1 MKQIQK
7 WLMDNGFQV
16 SNAADKVTELVKNEE
31 YVYVH
36 NEIKSDVGDIF
47 IHPKHK
53 LKQLNFNLVSGIIK
67 RKDINLHSGLTKFPK
82 NEDSSQ
88 HKGIKFGFLHKQ
100 AFNDFLLI
108 FLTSH
113 NVLNEKFIVGEVE
126 SSPDLTRNASSKNK
140 FSVDEKTWQ
149 EIKTRRGQPKFR
161 QDLLSNCNG
170 KCRVTDCNVE
180 SVLEAAHIIPHSE
193 ASNYS
198 VLNGLLLRADIH
210 TLYDLNLIG
219 IDGNGKVFIS
229 ETLRESKYWQYQ
241 GKIIATD
248 IHSEMSAN
256 LAKRFELFSQTGDFN

>member
-7 WLMDNGFQV
+7 WLIDNGFQI
-16 SNAADKVTELVKNEE
+16 SNAADKVTELVKNGE

-47 IHPKHK
+47 IHPKHQK
-53 LKQLNFNLVSGIIK
+53 KQLSFNSVSRIIK

-82 NEDSSQ
+82 SEDSSQ

-100 AFNDFLLI
+100 AFDDFLLI
-108 FLTSH
+108 FLASH
-113 NVLNEKFIVGEVE
+113 NVLNEKTIAGEVE
-126 SSPDLTRNASSKNK
+126 FIPNLEIKVSSKNK
-140 FSVDEKTWQ
+140 FPVDKKTLR
-149 EIKTRRGQPKFR
+149 EIKTRHGQPEFR
-161 QDLLSNCNG
+161 KSLFDVFDG
-170 KCRVTDCNVE
+170 KCCVTGCNVE

-193 ASNYS
+193 ESNYS

-219 IDGNGKVFIS
+219 IDGNGKVFVS
-229 ETLRESKYWQYQ
+229 EFLHESEYWQFQ
-241 GKIIATD
+241 SKIIAED

-256 LAKRFELFSQTGDFN
+256 LATRFKNFMDS